1 MNYCPEQ
8 GSHIRDNVKVV
19 LDMSNYATKKELKHA
34 TCTDTS
40 DLAAKRDFIALK
52 AEVYKLDIA
61 KLVNVSTSLNNLAT
75 KLEDLD
81 VVN

>member
-1 MNYCPEQ
+1 MLLKE
-8 GSHIRDNVKVV
+8 NVI
-19 LDMSNYATKKELKHA
+19 HA
-34 TCTDTS
+34 TVVDTS
-40 DLAAKRDFIALK
+40 YLAAKRDFIALK

>member
-34 TCTDTS
+34 TRTDTS
-40 DLAAKRDFIALK
+40 DLAAKRDFIALE

-61 KLVNVSTSLNNLAT
+61 KLVNVPTSLNNLAT

-81 VVN
+81 LVN

>member
-52 AEVYKLDIA
+52 AEVYKLEIA
-61 KLVNVSTSLNNLAT
+61 KLVNVPTSLNNLAT

>member
-8 GSHIRDNVKVV
+8 GSRIRDNVKVV
-19 LDMSNYATKKELKHA
+19 LDMSNYATKKELKHT